1 VDRSAAFFDLDRT
14 VMAGASTWHFGVA
27 ALRRGMYKRRS
38 LVRDAWKALAFRRR
52 GSTDEGAEA
61 LRAQM
66 LGAVRGLRRGDM
78 DALVPDVLGPILTR
92 VHRDVYLRILE
103 HERAGVTTYL
113 CSASPV
119 EIVAPVARALDMTG
133 GALATVAAVDE
144 AGVYTGE
151 LVGPFCYGAG
161 KRAAIEQEAARAGLD
176 LLASYAYSDSAS
188 DLPMLE
194 AVGYPV
200 AVNPDGDLQAVAR
213 ARAWPELHVKS
224 STHTARA
231 GLVVAG
237 AGVVAGFVGGRTSRD
252 QAPTRPLPRAAGPAA
267 QRGAAGSIRRAIRRS

>member
-113 CSASPV
+113 Y
-119 EIVAPVARALDMTG
+119 MTG